1 LTGPRRLEPRGDRAG
16 PLIFKQG
23 AHPPYAIRWYG
34 ATSLFGHFRNL
45 VATAIASESVDSR
58 DWMRPLDPDE
68 MLAAVTRVLKI
79 DNKGTL
85 LESLGRPLWID
96 WVADTGDDHDVSQA
110 VGRMIFAEY
119 ACDEHAGTTVLP
131 RGDVLLFGGDIAYPV
146 ATADEIYRRVVKPW
160 NEVLRERI
168 VAMKTISP
176 HAKRDRPRVL
186 LAIPGNH
193 DWYDGLDGFA
203 RLFRHAAESPARL
216 RGDPHRASDPVDAS
230 GIASDAGGH
239 VAAHDDEMLRARL
252 GHLRDR
258 NVGLVA
264 RSLHLDEVGGTL
276 KMIRDAAR
284 AIRAFWRGTKVDRRR
299 RLTLEGYESVQE
311 SSYWAL
317 PLAPGVDL
325 WGVDRQ
331 LGRLD
336 FRQRAY
342 FHSRRRTI
350 KGDAGIWLVA
360 PDPAI
365 AFGEHWDF
373 GERMLR
379 ACDLSLDRD
388 RVLYQ
393 CGDLHQYER
402 RVVKRSLHVIAG
414 GGGAFLHGTRTVP
427 DPAPAAAAYPNAT
440 ITRRL
445 ALEVPLK
452 LMLGRAGYLVH
463 IAAALVAS
471 IELGVGWHARQRFV
485 WVSVL
490 ASAAIVWMLYVIA
503 GHQRA
508 HPRRVLAVAIPF
520 GAALGLL
527 PMALSLP
534 LRAAAHLVPLLGR
547 DTIVTVVDAFAGA
560 FVFGLFLAV
569 CALGGLEMQQAFTVL
584 GHPGFKHFVRMRVL
598 PDGTI
603 DAWVIGKDDP
613 LANEGPWLIDRFTW
627 NGRPQEVTKKDSG
640 QEA

>member
-1 LTGPRRLEPRGDRAG
+1 
-16 PLIFKQG
+16 
-23 AHPPYAIRWYG
+23 
-34 ATSLFGHFRNL
+34 L

-58 DWMRPLDPDE
+58 DWMRPLASEE
-68 MLAAVTRVLKI
+68 MLAAVTRVLRV
-79 DNKGTL
+79 DRRATL

-110 VGRMIFAEY
+110 VGRMLFAEY
-119 ACDEHAGTTVLP
+119 ACEEPGGTTVLP
-131 RGDVLLFGGDIAYPV
+131 RGDVLLFGGDTAYPV
-146 ATADEIYRRVVKPW
+146 ATADEIYRRLVKPW
-160 NEVLRERI
+160 NELLRDGDGARN
-168 VAMKTISP
+168 
-176 HAKRDRPRVL
+176 RPRVL
-186 LAIPGNH
+186 LGIPGNH

-203 RLFRHAAESPARL
+203 RLFRRPADVPERADDKDRSTARH
-216 RGDPHRASDPVDAS
+216 RGR
-230 GIASDAGGH
+230 
-239 VAAHDDEMLRARL
+239 RAR
-252 GHLRDR
+252 R

-276 KMIRDAAR
+276 QMIRDAAK

-299 RLTLEGYESVQE
+299 RLTLKGYEAVQE

-317 PLAPGVDL
+317 PLAPGLDL

-336 FRQRAY
+336 YRQRTY
-342 FHSRRRTI
+342 FQLRRRSI
-350 KGDAGIWLVA
+350 GADAGIWFAA

-365 AFGEHWDF
+365 AFGEHWEF
-373 GERMLR
+373 GGRMLR
-379 ACDLSLDRD
+379 ACNLSLERD
-388 RVLYQ
+388 CVLYQ

-402 RVVKRSLHVIAG
+402 RIVKRSLHVIAG

-427 DPAPAAAAYPNAT
+427 DPKPAAAAYPNAA

-445 ALEVPLK
+445 ALGVPLK

-471 IELGVGWHARQRFV
+471 FELGVGWHDRQRFV
-485 WVSVL
+485 GISVL
-490 ASAAIVWMLYVIA
+490 VSAAIVWMLYVIA

-508 HPRRVLAVAIPF
+508 HPWRVLAVAIPF

-527 PMALSLP
+527 PMALSMA
-534 LRAAAHLVPLLGR
+534 LRAAAHFVPLLGR
-547 DTIVTVVDAFAGA
+547 DTIVMVVDAFAGA
-560 FVFGLFLAV
+560 FIFGLFLAV

-584 GHPGFKHFVRMRVL
+584 GHPGYKHFVRLRVM
-598 PDGTI
+598 PDGTV

-613 LANEGPWLIDRFTW
+613 LGDDGPWLIDRFAW
-627 NGRPQEVTKKDSG
+627 RGRREKD
-640 QEA
+640 A